1 MSKNIPTRDD
11 DGLDDFDDDDDWAA
25 AKPVNLAQ
33 RQQQVNAARPQT
45 SGKPGM
51 RGFHGIGKK
60 PQMAATGADND
71 LDDMLD
77 GFSGGPDPLAAI
89 N

>member
-25 AKPVNLAQ
+25 VPNAKPVNPAQ
-33 RQQQVNAARPQT
+33 RQQQFNAVRPQT

-60 PQMAATGADND
+60 P
-71 LDDMLD
+71 
-77 GFSGGPDPLAAI
+77 
-89 N
+89 